1 MWVIVGEGLRQHPKE
16 RVSSVVH
23 ADRACNQQERGCISS
38 VLVDS
43 MLCAGLK
50 RVCVVLGCD
59 SARAN
64 VGPGAGLPCTPGA
77 GLPCTSG
84 AGLPCT
90 PGAGLPC
97 TPGAGLPC
105 TPGAGLPC
113 TLAQGSLQVCC
124 VSVPVSTSGL

>member
-16 RVSSVVH
+16 HAGSVVH
-23 ADRACNQQERGCISS
+23 ADRACNQQQRGCISS

-43 MLCAGLK
+43 MLCDGLK

-64 VGPGAGLPCTPGA
+64 VGPGAGLPCA
-77 GLPCTSG
+77 
-84 AGLPCT
+84 
-90 PGAGLPC
+90 
-97 TPGAGLPC
+97 PGAGLPC

-113 TLAQGSLQVCC
+113 TLAQGSLQVCG